1 MKFVFVTGLNI
12 LNLEENLHLKKAT
25 PAETVNKII
34 WSEKNKQ
41 KKHPVNFNK

>member
-12 LNLEENLHLKKAT
+12 LNLEENLHLKKT

-34 WSEKNKQ
+34 
-41 KKHPVNFNK
+41 